1 VTSRTPQRSAG
12 RDTSTSDD
20 RTTPGAAS
28 DRPAFDEPTLDQLL
42 AEPIVRQL
50 MRRDH
55 TDEATVRRLLQEI
68 AVARPVLPPNDNPNM
83 DDPNAIV
90 RLLEESARLWRG
102 LLDRELR
109 AQLPGMTRA
118 RCTVLIHLAQLAG
131 LNQATLAQTLDI
143 RPSTLARLLDRLE
156 AAGFVARMPDPEDR
170 RAHILALTAKALPI
184 IECINDLTRKTDDER
199 QLGISK
205 AEAWQL
211 RTLLCRLWSNLRSR
225 LDEFPSSEPIRTRR
239 HT

>member
-1 VTSRTPQRSAG
+1 VTSSARRGVG
-12 RDTSTSDD
+12 RDTSILDD
-20 RTTPGAAS
+20 RATPGAAS
-28 DRPAFDEPTLDQLL
+28 TRAAFDEPTLDQLL

-50 MRRDH
+50 MGRDH
-55 TDEATVRRLLQEI
+55 TDEATVRHLLQEI
-68 AVARPVLPPNDNPNM
+68 AVARPALPPNDDPNM
-83 DDPNAIV
+83 DDPNTIV
-90 RLLEESARLWRG
+90 RLLEETARLWRG

-118 RCTVLIHLAQLAG
+118 RCAVLIQLAQLVG
-131 LNQATLAQTLDI
+131 LNQATLAQILDI

-205 AEAWQL
+205 AEACQL
-211 RTLLCRLWSNLRSR
+211 RILLCRLWSNLRSR

>member
-1 VTSRTPQRSAG
+1 VTISARRGVG
-12 RDTSTSDD
+12 RDTSTLDGHA
-20 RTTPGAAS
+20 TPGAAS
-28 DRPAFDEPTLDQLL
+28 TRPAFDEPTLDQLL
-42 AEPIVRQL
+42 AEPIVQQL
-50 MRRDH
+50 MRSDR
-55 TDEATVRRLLQEI
+55 TDERTVRRLLQEI
-68 AVARPVLPPNDNPNM
+68 AVARPVLLPNDDPNM
-83 DDPNAIV
+83 DDPNTIV
-90 RLLEESARLWRG
+90 RLLEETARLWRG

-211 RTLLCRLWSNLRSR
+211 RILLCRLWSNLRSR